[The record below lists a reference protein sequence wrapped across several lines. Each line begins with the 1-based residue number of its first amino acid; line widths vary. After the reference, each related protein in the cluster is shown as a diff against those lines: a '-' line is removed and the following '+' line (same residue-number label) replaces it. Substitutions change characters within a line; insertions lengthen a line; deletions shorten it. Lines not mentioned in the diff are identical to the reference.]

1 MPPPDARGAPRDVPI
16 GPHKERPAVT
26 DLADRDPVGDN
37 IVVLAAPKEEEGQFG
52 AELGTDPLSSFGP
65 GALPDAA

>member
-1 MPPPDARGAPRDVPI
+1 MPV
-16 GPHKERPAVT
+16 GPHRERPAAI

-37 IVVLAAPKEEEGQFG
+37 IVVLAAQAKEEEGQVG

-65 GALPDAA
+65 GALPDGYQL